1 MKNIF
6 LLPTDKPSRLFEFGD
21 SYHLHYKEQENF
33 RNFNLYITSDGEIK
47 EGDWFIH
54 SSHGTTTLLKCKS
67 INLKEITDNEGK
79 TCWLEYSYKIIL
91 TTDQDLIK
99 EGVQAI
105 DDEFLERFIKNPS
118 CEWIE
123 VENDYLLWR
132 NSEKKK
138 LSDCY
143 KIIIPKEKYKPNTC
157 DVIFKTAAALKLYP
171 EEWNWREKEAF
182 IEGAKWQQERML
194 SEEDCYNILH
204 NLMTDIK
211 LQGVTIN
218 DDIDLKKWFKQFK
231 KK

>member
-99 EGVQAI
+99 DGVQAI

-143 KIIIPKEKYKPNTC
+143 KIIIPKEKIKQKTLEEAKVNNLIKLFGKDFDLESSNTIKNC
-157 DVIFKTAAALKLYP
+157 NVSF
-171 EEWNWREKEAF
+171 E
-182 IEGAKWQQERML
+182 EGAKWQMNKQDNFVVGFAEWSVARTL
-194 SEEDCYNILH
+194 GYL
-204 NLMTDIK
+204 
-211 LQGVTIN
+211 
-218 DDIDLKKWFKQFK
+218 LKFKNK
-231 KK
+231 